1 VKNKEI
7 KRKFEGDFSELRKI
21 INSWELIPGSPID
34 EFDDLNHRILS
45 QLYKEVDYEKV
56 ERILKSE
63 LSSNYGLFNYE
74 FDSKKII
81 ASISEWWN
89 KKLIY

>member
-1 VKNKEI
+1 MKNKEF

-21 INSWELIPGSPID
+21 INSWELIPGSPSD

-63 LSSNYGLFNYE
+63 LTSYYGLFNYE
-74 FDSKKII
+74 FESKKITE
-81 ASISEWWN
+81 SIREWWN
-89 KKLIY
+89 KKLMF

>member
-1 VKNKEI
+1 MKKKKL
-7 KRKFEGDFSELRKI
+7 KRKIEGDLSELRKI
-21 INSWELIPGSPID
+21 INSWELISESPSD

-63 LSSNYGLFNYE
+63 LSSTYGLFNYE
-74 FDSKKII
+74 FDSKKIVE
-81 ASISEWWN
+81 SIREWWN
-89 KKLIY
+89 KK

>member
-1 VKNKEI
+1 MRNKEL
-7 KRKFEGDFSELRKI
+7 KRNFEGNFSELRKI
-21 INSWELIPGSPID
+21 INSWQLIPGSSGD

-63 LSSNYGLFNYE
+63 LTSNYGLFNYE
-74 FDSKKII
+74 FDSKKIVE
-81 ASISEWWN
+81 SIREWWN
-89 KKLIY
+89 KN